1 MKEALEPARGHWRV
15 FKSPEK
21 TQLIGLDS
29 ERDAVTGD
37 PQPPV
42 GTHCLTEPWEG
53 RLLRLP
59 VRQGAQVTLCQ
70 VQ

>member
-29 ERDAVTGD
+29 ERDGVTGD

-42 GTHCLTEPWEG
+42 GPTASQNPGKEDCLDC
-53 RLLRLP
+53 LSLREH
-59 VRQGAQVTLCQ
+59 R
-70 VQ
+70 